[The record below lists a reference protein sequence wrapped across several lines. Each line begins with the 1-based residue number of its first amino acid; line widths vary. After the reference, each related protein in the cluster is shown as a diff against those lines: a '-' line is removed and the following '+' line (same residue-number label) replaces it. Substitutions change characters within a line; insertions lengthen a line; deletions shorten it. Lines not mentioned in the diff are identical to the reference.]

1 MTRTT
6 GQWTPRA
13 ESVKMLDFA
22 MAKIK
27 SVPYKVSSRWTFY
40 RVLQAGFLSNKK
52 DINRF
57 DYATSR
63 ARKEFY
69 GEWKPD
75 TLMDTIRQPN
85 FKGESNISFWYE
97 TDTVQAQPYYVQLWF
112 EAEAMHQQ
120 FEYYTKPYRV
130 SLIPFRGDASIP
142 LKWKIA
148 KKLEDAYE
156 KYQKP
161 IKILY
166 FGDRDD
172 KGEQILEAA
181 LADIRA
187 WCKTPFDIQRVGL
200 TLEQAKAFQLPE
212 NPEHPEAFQ
221 WEALEDEQAKQLIL
235 GSIEQYV
242 KSVPTVLLNREN
254 KVKEEIRTAIS
265 DVMSRE
271 MGV

>member
-1 MTRTT
+1 M
-6 GQWTPRA
+6 
-13 ESVKMLDFA
+13 E
-22 MAKIK
+22 KIR
-27 SVPYKVSSRWTFY
+27 SVPYKVNSRWAFY

-63 ARKEFY
+63 ARKRFY

-75 TLMDTIRQPN
+75 TLTDTIRHPN
-85 FKGESNISFWYE
+85 FKGESTVSFWYE

-142 LKWKIA
+142 LKWTIA
-148 KKLEDAYE
+148 KKLEEAHE
-156 KYQKP
+156 KHQKP

-181 LADIRA
+181 LKDIRA
-187 WCKTPFDIQRVGL
+187 WCKISFDIEHVGL

-212 NPEHPEAFQ
+212 NPEHPGAFQ
-221 WEALEDEQAKQLIL
+221 WEALEDTQAKQLIL
-235 GSIEQYV
+235 GSLEQYIEPIP
-242 KSVPTVLLNREN
+242 SVLLDQEQGVRAKIES
-254 KVKEEIRTAIS
+254 AIS
-265 DVMSRE
+265 DVLNRE
-271 MGV
+271 PEI